1 MYTNS
6 GVLCTNRV
14 LALSCNSRMV
24 LGTCWKLRD
33 SVCRSFMVFTTD
45 FTAVFHIVFV
55 DHCFVGAGLLEPA
68 LASAG
73 KTMFASPSPRSI
85 SSRMVT
91 DFCFGLAAS
100 SSPSGAG
107 ATFTFPPLPRI
118 FLTTLMF
125 SLVKRTSRSPDFF
138 SSSTLA
144 FSSSSRPR
152 RIAFSS
158 ESTEDVRDIADAVLG
173 SSLRVSSTRRPRRR
187 AGGGS
192 NDTD

>member
-24 LGTCWKLRD
+24 LGTCWKLRE

-55 DHCFVGAGLLEPA
+55 DHCLVGAGLLEPA

-91 DFCFGLAAS
+91 DFCLGLAAS
-100 SSPSGAG
+100 TSPSGAG
-107 ATFTFPPLPRI
+107 AGATFPPPWPPPRI
-118 FLTTLMF
+118 FLTTLRF
-125 SLVKRTSRSPDFF
+125 SLV
-138 SSSTLA
+138 
-144 FSSSSRPR
+144 
-152 RIAFSS
+152 
-158 ESTEDVRDIADAVLG
+158 
-173 SSLRVSSTRRPRRR
+173 
-187 AGGGS
+187 
-192 NDTD
+192 